1 VKALAI
7 VLAVL
12 LVIAHPA
19 AAAAVVAVELAA
31 IAALGIVIWRA
42 VRPLRRGRHRRTA

>member
-7 VLAVL
+7 VLAVV
-12 LVIAHPA
+12 LVITHPA
-19 AAAAVVAVELAA
+19 TAAVIVGAELAA
-31 IAALGIVIWRA
+31 IAALGVLIWRA